1 MSGCFLDWLGCLAI
15 PGRLDHAATRQVDGP
30 VGDGRGTLEL
40 VRGENDGAAGRP
52 GPGKELVEKITAV
65 LVESRMWLVEQ
76 PQTRT
81 SRDEHRK

>member
-1 MSGCFLDWLGCLAI
+1 M
-15 PGRLDHAATRQVDGP
+15 PRRLDHAATRQVNRP
-30 VGDGRGTLEL
+30 VGDGRGSLEL
-40 VRGENDGAAGRP
+40 VRGEHDSAASGP
-52 GPGKELVEKITAV
+52 GPGEKLVEKITAV

>member
-1 MSGCFLDWLGCLAI
+1 MSGCFLDWLGRLGI

-76 PQTRT
+76 PQPRT
-81 SRDEHRK
+81 SRDEHGK